1 MKSKAVKKM
10 TTDEMIN
17 KINSTKKD
25 LFNLRFKKMNGQL
38 TDTAKISELKRDVA
52 KMLTKINSQN
62 VMIRISL

>member
-1 MKSKAVKKM
+1 MKSKVVKKM

-52 KMLTKINSQN
+52 KMLTKINESKK
-62 VMIRISL
+62 